1 MGLVEDKVALVTGAS
16 SGIGRASARLFARE
30 GAKVVVADIDVDGGR
45 DTVEMIHADGGTA
58 IFVKCDVRNDDE
70 LESALNVA
78 LANYGQLDC
87 AHNNAGVESHL
98 ARTIDV
104 TDDEWDR
111 LFDLNLKGVWRC
123 MKHEIPPMVA
133 HGGGAIVNTSSIS
146 GLVGSRGLGPYSA
159 SKFGVNG
166 LTKASA
172 LDYASKNIRINSVCP
187 GVVQTPLLDRLI
199 DAETLLAETTLG
211 RIARPEE
218 IAEAVVWLCSDRA
231 SFITGHNLVVDG
243 GFTAK

>member
-1 MGLVEDKVALVTGAS
+1 
-16 SGIGRASARLFARE
+16 
-30 GAKVVVADIDVDGGR
+30 
-45 DTVEMIHADGGTA
+45 
-58 IFVKCDVRNDDE
+58 
-70 LESALNVA
+70 
-78 LANYGQLDC
+78 
-87 AHNNAGVESHL
+87 
-98 ARTIDV
+98 
-104 TDDEWDR
+104 
-111 LFDLNLKGVWRC
+111 

-199 DAETLLAETTLG
+199 DAEPRFRETLLAETPLG